1 MNSLRI
7 FFYKIRNDKIFRYN
21 FIKSTVI
28 FITFY
33 CFLFYVASELKESNI
48 ISQQNIE
55 LFITHY
61 KSISWLAYIFILV
74 VAIMSP
80 VPDTPI
86 VLAGGYVFGPIIGTI
101 LTIFGQ
107 ILGATI
113 DFYLARILGRNFV
126 NKKFTQSTNLLNSYS
141 EKLGWQ
147 TIFLMRLTPTLSFDL
162 LSYAAG
168 LSSISFKRYI
178 LATIGGM
185 VPLITIITLLGY
197 SASIHSRMFAFATI
211 IIGVLFIGTT
221 AYIFNN
227 IFKQEKT
234 IATS

>member
-21 FIKSTVI
+21 FIKSTFI

-33 CFLFYVASELKESNI
+33 CFLFYIGSEFRESNI
-48 ISQQNIE
+48 ISQQSIGN
-55 LFITHY
+55 FITHY
-61 KSISWLAYIFILV
+61 KSISWLAYILV
-74 VAIMSP
+74 LVLAIMSP
-80 VPDTPI
+80 IPDAPI
-86 VLAGGYVFGPIIGTI
+86 VIVGGYIFGPIVGTF
-101 LTIFGQ
+101 LTIIGQ

-113 DFYLARILGRNFV
+113 DFFLARILGRNFV
-126 NKKFTQSTNLLNSYS
+126 NKKFPQSVNILNNYS
-141 EKLGWQ
+141 DKLGWQ

-168 LSSISFKRYI
+168 LSSISFTKYI

-197 SASIHSRMFAFATI
+197 SASIHSKMFAI
-211 IIGVLFIGTT
+211 ITVVIGILFIGVT
-221 AYIFNN
+221 AYIFNK
-227 IFKQEKT
+227 IFKQNKT
-234 IATS
+234 SKIS

>member
-1 MNSLRI
+1 MNPLRT
-7 FFYKIRNDKIFRYN
+7 FSHKLKSDEVFRYN

-48 ISQQNIE
+48 ISRQNIE

-86 VLAGGYVFGPIIGTI
+86 VLAGGYIFGPIVGTFLTI
-101 LTIFGQ
+101 LGQ

-113 DFYLARILGRNFV
+113 DFYLARILGRGFV
-126 NKKFTQSTNLLNSYS
+126 TKKFPQSTNLLNTYS
-141 EKLGWQ
+141 QELGWQ

-162 LSYAAG
+162 LSYASG

-185 VPLITIITLLGY
+185 VPLITITNLLGY
-197 SASIHSRMFAFATI
+197 SASIHSKMIAVTTI
-211 IIGVLFIGTT
+211 IVGILFIGVT
-221 AYIFNN
+221 AYTFKR

-234 IATS
+234 IPLS